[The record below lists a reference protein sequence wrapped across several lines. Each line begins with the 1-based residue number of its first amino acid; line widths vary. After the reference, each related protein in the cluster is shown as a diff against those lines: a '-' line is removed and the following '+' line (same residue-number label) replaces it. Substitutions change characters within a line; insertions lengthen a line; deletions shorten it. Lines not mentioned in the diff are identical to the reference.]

1 MTWLNILYYRAGNK
15 NNFLIKLI
23 LFFFLIT
30 YNTTLILA
38 MPHYFGNLGYYL
50 FLGGLINLILSYSFL
65 ISNYF
70 FNIFFSIFILM
81 GFGFKFTLSLI
92 FHSKDMAYVFI
103 NPFFSEGG
111 TLRTLSQYLLNK
123 SGCTKSYLNHDF
135 QSVYNSGS
143 TCYDITNIIYNG
155 DIYDRGIMVSCVGL
169 SVFLFSMFF
178 FRWLTN
184 EKISNKNSYMLKT
197 SFLYEKYRLVIF
209 LALGISII
217 LVGLFN
223 FSFNIYQRGLVSNS
237 DFLLYKPIIAFMLLF
252 GFSSFISL
260 LLFSEYI
267 RRTKGFIFL
276 LTVSLL
282 EPFISY
288 TSMISRGF
296 IFNAMSLFFATL
308 KLIKTN
314 IVLYLI
320 LLLFG
325 ILSLFSLSIYLTE
338 NNRLN
343 KFNNNNNTEVDNLEV
358 IKDKP
363 LNHAKT
369 KMLQNLNI
377 KQKGYKSY
385 EGVWNSLYQ
394 RANPGEAG
402 TLSLDGILRNGNNLN
417 AVVTIF
423 SLGDETG
430 NTFNVTGTNLA
441 GASVT
446 ESIKGPNKGT
456 RISGSTIFKTISSI
470 TTTVKASGDIQI
482 GTHERQ
488 NKTLFF
494 NVAIPTS
501 KFNFI
506 SSVLIER
513 WVGLEEVIMVANHK
527 QIGWAFFKNAFLER
541 QNNNQASLFDR
552 EIYKGYLFIDRNKHN
567 FTSIPGIIAFLYYSN
582 SYIFLCISLFTI
594 IMFCLGIE
602 FILRKVSFENIFISS
617 LIGQIIA
624 YRLVHFGVYPIE
636 TYKFLLSVF
645 FIILI
650 SFIYSKLFLKELL

>member
-1 MTWLNILYYRAGNK
+1 MTWLNILYFRAGNK
-15 NNFLIKLI
+15 NNFFIKLI
-23 LFFFLIT
+23 LLFFLIT

-70 FNIFFSIFILM
+70 FNVFFSIFILM

-92 FHSKDMAYVFI
+92 FHGKDMNYVFI

-111 TLRTLSQYLLNK
+111 TLRILSQHLLNK

-135 QSVYNSGS
+135 QSVYNPGS

-155 DIYDRGIMVSCVGL
+155 DIYDKGIMVSCVGL

-184 EKISNKNSYMLKT
+184 ERISNKKSYMLKT
-197 SFLYEKYRLVIF
+197 SLLYEKYRWFIFVALVI
-209 LALGISII
+209 SIF
-217 LVGLFN
+217 LVGFFN
-223 FSFNIYQRGLVSNS
+223 FYFNIYQRGMVSNP
-237 DFLLYKPIIAFMLLF
+237 DFLLFKPIIALMLLF

-267 RRTKGFIFL
+267 RKTKGFIFL

-282 EPFISY
+282 EPFLSY

-314 IVLYLI
+314 IVLYFLS
-320 LLLFG
+320 LLFA
-325 ILSLFSLSIYLTE
+325 IFSLFSLSIYLTE

-343 KFNNNNNTEVDNLEV
+343 MFKNNKEIDNLEI
-358 IKDKP
+358 IKYKP
-363 LNHAKT
+363 LNNAKNKILKT
-369 KMLQNLNI
+369 LNI
-377 KQKGYKSY
+377 KQKDYKSY
-385 EGVWNSLYQ
+385 GSVWNSLYQ
-394 RANPGEAG
+394 RANPGDAG
-402 TLSLDGILRNGNNLN
+402 TLSLDGKLRNEKKLN
-417 AVVTIF
+417 AVVNIF
-423 SLGDETG
+423 SLADERG
-430 NTFNVTGTNLA
+430 NTFIVTGTNLA
-441 GASVT
+441 GTNIT
-446 ESIKGPNKGT
+446 EAMKGGPSGA
-456 RISGSTIFKTISSI
+456 RIVGSKVFQTISSI
-470 TTTVKASGDIQI
+470 TTTVKASGDIEI
-482 GTHERQ
+482 GTQEKQ
-488 NKTLFF
+488 NLTLFF
-494 NVAIPTS
+494 DVAIPSS

-506 SSVLIER
+506 AQVLIER

-541 QNNNQASLFDR
+541 QADTEVSFFDKQ
-552 EIYKGYLFIDRNKHN
+552 IYKGNLSIDRNKHN

-582 SYIFLCISLFTI
+582 SYIFLCISIFMIT
-594 IMFCLGIE
+594 MFCLGIE
-602 FILRKVSFENIFISS
+602 FILRKVTYENIFISS

-624 YRLVHFGVYPIE
+624 FRLIHFGVYPIE

-645 FIILI
+645 FIIFI
-650 SFIYSKLFLKELL
+650 SYIYSKLFLKELL

>member
-1 MTWLNILYYRAGNK
+1 MTWLNILYFRAGNK
-15 NNFLIKLI
+15 NNFFIKLI
-23 LFFFLIT
+23 LLFFLIT

-70 FNIFFSIFILM
+70 FNVFFSIFILM

-92 FHSKDMAYVFI
+92 FHGKDMNYVFI

-111 TLRTLSQYLLNK
+111 TLRILSQYLLNK

-135 QSVYNSGS
+135 QSIYNPGS

-155 DIYDRGIMVSCVGL
+155 DIYDKGIMVSCVGL

-184 EKISNKNSYMLKT
+184 ERISNKKSYMLKT
-197 SFLYEKYRLVIF
+197 SLLYEKYRWFIFVALVI
-209 LALGISII
+209 SIF
-217 LVGLFN
+217 LVGFFN
-223 FSFNIYQRGLVSNS
+223 FYFNIYQRGMVSNP
-237 DFLLYKPIIAFMLLF
+237 DFLLFKPIIALMLLF

-267 RRTKGFIFL
+267 RKTKGFIFL

-282 EPFISY
+282 EPFLSY

-314 IVLYLI
+314 IVLYFLS
-320 LLLFG
+320 LLFA
-325 ILSLFSLSIYLTE
+325 IFSLFSLSIYLTE

-343 KFNNNNNTEVDNLEV
+343 MFKNNKEIDNLEI
-358 IKDKP
+358 IKYKP
-363 LNHAKT
+363 LNNAKNKILKT
-369 KMLQNLNI
+369 LNI
-377 KQKGYKSY
+377 KQKDYKSY
-385 EGVWNSLYQ
+385 GSVWNSLYQ
-394 RANPGEAG
+394 RANPGDAG
-402 TLSLDGILRNGNNLN
+402 TLSLDGKLRNEKKLN
-417 AVVTIF
+417 AVVNIF
-423 SLGDETG
+423 SLADERG
-430 NTFNVTGTNLA
+430 NTFIVTGTNLA
-441 GASVT
+441 GTNIT
-446 ESIKGPNKGT
+446 EAMKGGPSGA
-456 RISGSTIFKTISSI
+456 RIVGSKVFQTISSI
-470 TTTVKASGDIQI
+470 TTTVKASGDIEI
-482 GTHERQ
+482 GTQEKQ
-488 NKTLFF
+488 NLTLFF
-494 NVAIPTS
+494 DVAIPSS

-506 SSVLIER
+506 AQVLIER

-541 QNNNQASLFDR
+541 QADTEVSFFDKQ
-552 EIYKGYLFIDRNKHN
+552 IYKGNLSIDRNKHN

-582 SYIFLCISLFTI
+582 SYIFLCISIFMIT
-594 IMFCLGIE
+594 MFCLGIE
-602 FILRKVSFENIFISS
+602 FILRKVTYENIFISS

-624 YRLVHFGVYPIE
+624 FRLIHFGVYPIE

-645 FIILI
+645 FIIFI
-650 SFIYSKLFLKELL
+650 SYIYSKLFLKELL

>member
-1 MTWLNILYYRAGNK
+1 MTWLNILYFRAGNK
-15 NNFLIKLI
+15 NNFFIKLI
-23 LFFFLIT
+23 LLFFLIT

-70 FNIFFSIFILM
+70 FNVFFSIFILM

-92 FHSKDMAYVFI
+92 FHGKDMNYVFI

-111 TLRTLSQYLLNK
+111 TLRILSQHLLNK

-135 QSVYNSGS
+135 QSIYNPGS

-155 DIYDRGIMVSCVGL
+155 DIYDKGIMVSCVGL

-184 EKISNKNSYMLKT
+184 ERISNKKSYMLKT
-197 SFLYEKYRLVIF
+197 SLLYEKYRWFIFVALVI
-209 LALGISII
+209 SIF
-217 LVGLFN
+217 LVGFFN
-223 FSFNIYQRGLVSNS
+223 FHFNIYQRGMVSNP
-237 DFLLYKPIIAFMLLF
+237 DFLLFKPIIALMLLF

-267 RRTKGFIFL
+267 RKTKGFIFL

-282 EPFISY
+282 EPFLSY

-314 IVLYLI
+314 IVLYFLS
-320 LLLFG
+320 LLFA
-325 ILSLFSLSIYLTE
+325 IFSLFSLSIYLTE

-343 KFNNNNNTEVDNLEV
+343 MFKNNKEIDNLEI
-358 IKDKP
+358 IKYKP
-363 LNHAKT
+363 LNNAKNKILET
-369 KMLQNLNI
+369 LNI
-377 KQKGYKSY
+377 KQKDYKSY
-385 EGVWNSLYQ
+385 GSVWNSLYQ
-394 RANPGEAG
+394 RANPGDAG
-402 TLSLDGILRNGNNLN
+402 TLSLDGKLRNEKKLN
-417 AVVTIF
+417 AVVNIF
-423 SLGDETG
+423 SLADERG
-430 NTFNVTGTNLA
+430 NTFIVTGTNLA
-441 GASVT
+441 GTNIT
-446 ESIKGPNKGT
+446 EAMKGGPSGA
-456 RISGSTIFKTISSI
+456 RIVGSKVFQTISSI
-470 TTTVKASGDIQI
+470 TTTVKASGDIEI
-482 GTHERQ
+482 GTQEKQ
-488 NKTLFF
+488 NLTLFF
-494 NVAIPTS
+494 DVAIPSS

-506 SSVLIER
+506 AQVLIER

-541 QNNNQASLFDR
+541 QADTEVSFFDKQ
-552 EIYKGYLFIDRNKHN
+552 IYKGNLSIDRNKHN

-582 SYIFLCISLFTI
+582 SYIFLCISIFMIT
-594 IMFCLGIE
+594 MFCLGIE
-602 FILRKVSFENIFISS
+602 FILRKVTYENIFISS

-624 YRLVHFGVYPIE
+624 FRLIHFGVYPIE

-645 FIILI
+645 FIIFI
-650 SFIYSKLFLKELL
+650 SYIYSKLFLKELL